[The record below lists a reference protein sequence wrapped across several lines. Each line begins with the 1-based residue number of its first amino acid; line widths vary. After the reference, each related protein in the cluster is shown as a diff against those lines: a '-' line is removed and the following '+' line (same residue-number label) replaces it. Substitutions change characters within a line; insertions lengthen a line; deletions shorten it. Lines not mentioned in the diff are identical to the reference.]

1 MGKSRPDFVHAKE
14 VPTLVRLGQ
23 KRIITALTG
32 TCAALTVAVVPVN
45 SAFAKPSLDEV
56 QKKVDSLYQ
65 QAEVASERYNDARIL
80 RDSLQQ
86 DLASV
91 KADEAAQKAV
101 VDRIESAVD
110 GAIAAQYEGQALSAT
125 GQMAITDDPGSF
137 LTQLNTLSAYN
148 DVQSDTLASYDRA
161 QEALDIRHEAVA
173 DRTAELA
180 SVAKRL
186 EKEKAEV
193 ESKLAEAKATLA
205 KLEDEEMQKYL
216 AAVSAGENVAIP
228 KVSASGRAGLAVKFA
243 MSQLGDPYVWGAA
256 GPGSWDCSGLTMM
269 AWAAAGVS
277 LPHSSRAQSGMGT
290 PVSVSQLQPG
300 DLVFYYSPVSHVAM
314 YIGGGKIVHA
324 PHSGANVEVADLNRM
339 PITGARR
346 MG

>member
-14 VPTLVRLGQ
+14 VPTVVRLGQ
-23 KRIITALTG
+23 KRFITALTG

-56 QKKVDSLYQ
+56 KHKVDRLYQ

-91 KADEAAQKAV
+91 KSDEAAQKVV

-125 GQMAITDDPGSF
+125 GQMAVTDDPGRF

-148 DVQSDTLASYDRA
+148 DVQSETLASYDRA
-161 QEALDIRHEAVA
+161 QEALDIRHDAVA
-173 DRTAELA
+173 QRTTELA

-186 EKEKAEV
+186 AKEKADV
-193 ESKLAEAKATLA
+193 EANLAEAKATLA
-205 KLEDEEMQKYL
+205 KLEDDEMKKYL

-228 KVSASGRAGLAVKFA
+228 KVSASGRAGLAVRYA
-243 MSQLGDPYVWGAA
+243 MAQLGDPYVWGAA
-256 GPGSWDCSGLTMM
+256 GPNSFDCSGLTMM

-290 PVSVSQLQPG
+290 PVSINQLQPG

>member
-14 VPTLVRLGQ
+14 VPTVVRLGQ
-23 KRIITALTG
+23 KRFVTALTG
-32 TCAALTVAVVPVN
+32 TCAALTLTVVPLN
-45 SAFAKPSLDEV
+45 NAFAKPSIEDVRE
-56 QKKVDSLYQ
+56 KVDRLYQ
-65 QAEVASERYNDARIL
+65 QAEVASERFNDARIL
-80 RDSLQQ
+80 RDRLQQ

-91 KADEAAQKAV
+91 KADEVAQKAV

-125 GQMAITDDPGSF
+125 GQMAITEDPASF
-137 LTQLNTLSAYN
+137 LNQLTTLSAYN

-161 QEALDIRHEAVA
+161 QEALDIRRDAVA
-173 DRTAELA
+173 DRTSELA
-180 SVAKRL
+180 GVTRRL

-205 KLEDEEMQKYL
+205 KLEDEEMRKYL

-243 MSQLGDPYVWGAA
+243 MSQLGDPYVWAAA
-256 GPGSWDCSGLTMM
+256 GPNSWDCSGLTMM

-277 LPHSSRAQSGMGT
+277 LPHSSRMQSGMGS
-290 PVSVSQLQPG
+290 PVSIGALQPG

-324 PHSGANVEVADLNRM
+324 PHSGANVEVADLHRM

>member
-1 MGKSRPDFVHAKE
+1 MRP
-14 VPTLVRLGQ
+14 GQ
-23 KRIITALTG
+23 KRFVTALTG
-32 TCAALTVAVVPVN
+32 TCAALTVAVVPMN
-45 SAFAKPSLDEV
+45 SASAKPSLKDV
-56 QKKVDSLYQ
+56 QHKVDRLYH

-80 RDSLQQ
+80 RDNLRQ

-101 VDRIESAVD
+101 VDRVESAVD

-125 GQMAITDDPGSF
+125 GQMAVTDDPGRF

-148 DVQSDTLASYDRA
+148 DVQSETLASYDRA
-161 QEALDIRHEAVA
+161 KEALDIRHHAVA
-173 DRTAELA
+173 ERTAELA
-180 SVAKRL
+180 GVTKRL
-186 EKEKAEV
+186 AKDKSEV
-193 ESKLAEAKATLA
+193 EEKLAAAKKVLDGLKA
-205 KLEDEEMQKYL
+205 DEMKKYL
-216 AAVSAGENVAIP
+216 AAVDAGENAPIP
-228 KVSASGRAGLAVKFA
+228 NVPASGRAGLAVKYA
-243 MSQLGDPYVWGAA
+243 LAQIGAPYVWGAA
-256 GPGSWDCSGLTMM
+256 GPNAFDCSGLTMM

-290 PVSVSQLQPG
+290 PVSVSDLQPG

-324 PHSGANVEVADLNRM
+324 PHTGANVQIASVNEM